1 MAIAMK
7 KTAAI
12 AIAAGLT
19 FAGSAGIATQD
30 ALAQDGAQASQ
41 VVQPSTID
49 PNTKDISLNIH
60 KILNPTA
67 VKDLRTGNPLTD
79 EQVKGFGGAP
89 VEGVKF
95 EVKPIGEKV
104 DGTFKAYDLSKTEE
118 FNKAHKVAEG
128 LSKNPNDPA
137 LQANLG
143 QALETQSTDK
153 NGNITFKRDN
163 GLQVAAYFVKELDTE
178 KGTAK
183 VNGKPVEGKIN
194 PAAPFVMFVPMTNP
208 EKAGEAEARTTWN
221 YNVHAYPKNTTTEI
235 TKKIS
240 DMNKN
245 VGSKV
250 EYQIS
255 GRVPSVTSDNATKL
269 LRFQV
274 VDYYNSGK
282 LDNLKLAD
290 KDAVQVKDAQGN
302 LTPVPANL
310 YEVIDGGAYTH
321 PTDQDFNKKY
331 NARKFVQFTKEGLTW
346 LDENARGKHIVTNW
360 EATFKQV
367 GKTDGEVWNTAD
379 IPEPPTGDSEAKVE
393 PNTPPETPPEDT
405 PEVKTYLAKLKITK
419 TGDGAEK
426 PLAGAKFELHA
437 RDLET
442 GKCKD
447 GEKITFGEGDQKVES
462 WTTGE
467 DGTVTIDGL
476 HITDVV
482 DSMKFEDNKGKDV
495 QNSDAI
501 SGKSSPALQN
511 GYCLKEI
518 QAPDGY
524 ERIPQLIPVEF
535 ALKDRVVEKE
545 ITQARVDVTV
555 NNKPSTKKFLPATGG
570 MGVLVMALAGLAIIG
585 GGVYAARRNSQSA

>member
-1 MAIAMK
+1 M
-7 KTAAI
+7 
-12 AIAAGLT
+12 
-19 FAGSAGIATQD
+19 
-30 ALAQDGAQASQ
+30 
-41 VVQPSTID
+41 
-49 PNTKDISLNIH
+49 
-60 KILNPTA
+60 
-67 VKDLRTGNPLTD
+67 
-79 EQVKGFGGAP
+79 
-89 VEGVKF
+89 
-95 EVKPIGEKV
+95 
-104 DGTFKAYDLSKTEE
+104 
-118 FNKAHKVAEG
+118 
-128 LSKNPNDPA
+128 
-137 LQANLG
+137 
-143 QALETQSTDK
+143 
-153 NGNITFKRDN
+153 
-163 GLQVAAYFVKELDTE
+163 
-178 KGTAK
+178 
-183 VNGKPVEGKIN
+183 
-194 PAAPFVMFVPMTNP
+194 
-208 EKAGEAEARTTWN
+208 
-221 YNVHAYPKNTTTEI
+221 
-235 TKKIS
+235 
-240 DMNKN
+240 
-245 VGSKV
+245 
-250 EYQIS
+250 
-255 GRVPSVTSDNATKL
+255 
-269 LRFQV
+269 
-274 VDYYNSGK
+274 
-282 LDNLKLAD
+282 
-290 KDAVQVKDAQGN
+290 
-302 LTPVPANL
+302 
-310 YEVIDGGAYTH
+310 IDGGAYTH

-555 NNKPSTKKFLPATGG
+555 NNKPSTKVFLPATGG
-570 MGVLVMALAGLAIIG
+570 MGVLVMVLAGLAIIG